1 MNYSNFA
8 SRVKAA
14 HQKPAHTYYPPALLA
29 TVEKLHFEDGIHAK
43 AIAQA
48 LLEEPEWQHLTFSAL
63 HSAICRHL
71 RRTAEVRQ
79 MPIRRKPRKL
89 SRA

>member
-8 SRVKAA
+8 SRLRAQ
-14 HQKPAHTYYPPALLA
+14 HQKPAHNYYPPEMLA
-29 TVEKLHFEDGIHAK
+29 AVEKLHFEDGIHAK
-43 AIAQA
+43 AIAEA
-48 LLEEPEWQHLTFSAL
+48 LLQEPEWQHVTFTAL

-71 RRTAEVRQ
+71 RRVAEVRQ

-89 SRA
+89 TRA